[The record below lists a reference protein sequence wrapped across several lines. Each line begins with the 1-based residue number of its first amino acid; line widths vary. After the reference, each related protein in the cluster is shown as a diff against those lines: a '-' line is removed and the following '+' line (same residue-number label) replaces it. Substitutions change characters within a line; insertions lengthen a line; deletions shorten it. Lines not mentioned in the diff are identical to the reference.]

1 MPLNEADTCRRF
13 VVPKLLGM
21 TRIGPPAPLARWLR
35 APLREVET
43 AYRRAID
50 LLPEEPRFVRELGR
64 ILASRGLLPR
74 NERCGRTLLGP
85 QNKILSDNCESK
97 FKNIMKISL

>member
-13 VVPKLLGM
+13 GVPKLLGM
-21 TRIGPPAPLARWLR
+21 ARIGPPAPLARWLR

-97 FKNIMKISL
+97 FKNIMKILL